1 MALDVTHPLDH
12 LTKIAKA
19 AHAIYGHIDVLV
31 NNAGHVLEGTVEEAT
46 PEETAQQFN
55 MNVFGLLNVTRAFL
69 PLLRVRQS
77 GVIANISSIRAW
89 DSLPAVG
96 IYSASKAAVSI
107 LSDTLSYELAELG
120 LEVCSVEPGSFRTNL
135 LDSGS
140 NRQTAKST
148 FQDYE
153 GTVSRE
159 SGHALSEQNSKQP
172 GDPVKAA
179 KIIVEVLTKSGQA
192 EGRKIQ
198 LRLVLGTDG
207 FECVT
212 KRCRDTTNLLMD
224 WRDITVSTD
233 Y

>member
-159 SGHALSEQNSKQP
+159 SGHARGGPDE
-172 GDPVKAA
+172 
-179 KIIVEVLTKSGQA
+179 ERTSGG
-192 EGRKIQ
+192 EK
-198 LRLVLGTDG
+198 
-207 FECVT
+207 
-212 KRCRDTTNLLMD
+212 DTTKTCAWYRWLRVCHQEMQGYDKSPNGLE
-224 WRDITVSTD
+224 R
-233 Y
+233 YYCFH